1 VIADL
6 GKGEPFDAGQCHPSQ
21 ARILVKKKLAEWRDG
36 KLLVQL
42 RPVHIAVAMNT
53 LTLPG
58 EDRKVSEEEVER
70 RQAWFRSVVQGV
82 LQSDT
87 HGSDL
92 GKILGYHLD
101 EGMRVVGPRDTLNLM
116 QALSFR
122 EQEGLR
128 EKLDWIRNNADP
140 ELDDSTDNSWYDQ
153 DKEPPTSVS
162 DEEIAAAWGGPWESP
177 PDDRNE
183 MVRESA
189 WGLVSF
195 AQSEARHHPLPVYR
209 PEDIEP
215 DKDGNPGVL
224 LLPVPFTKMGRS
236 DAVKKLDGTFMQK
249 NVSRKC
255 PSCGY
260 GEDTDG
266 DGDCP
271 ACKNFLKIPVAR

>member
-140 ELDDSTDNSWYDQ
+140 EPDDSTDNSWYDQ

-183 MVRESA
+183 MCGSPLGVSSRLPRVRRGIIRSPCTVPKTSSPTRTA
-189 WGLVSF
+189 TPASSSSLFPSRRWG
-195 AQSEARHHPLPVYR
+195 ARMR
-209 PEDIEP
+209 
-215 DKDGNPGVL
+215 
-224 LLPVPFTKMGRS
+224 
-236 DAVKKLDGTFMQK
+236 
-249 NVSRKC
+249 
-255 PSCGY
+255 
-260 GEDTDG
+260 
-266 DGDCP
+266 
-271 ACKNFLKIPVAR
+271 